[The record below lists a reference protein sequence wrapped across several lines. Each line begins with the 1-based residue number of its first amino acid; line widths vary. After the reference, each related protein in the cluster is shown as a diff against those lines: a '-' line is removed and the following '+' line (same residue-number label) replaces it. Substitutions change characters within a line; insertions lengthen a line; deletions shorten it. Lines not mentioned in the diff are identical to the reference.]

1 MKFHI
6 VRSGET
12 LENILFTYSLS
23 KDELVE
29 NNKHIRNWNKLIPG
43 SKIKIPTITKVIDQD
58 IMEMEPFIS
67 EYYPHKNILEKR
79 DEDNIVINLEQDD
92 SKPVSLVDDDV
103 IKPEAMSD
111 FVEKDENNQ
120 LESEP
125 TDKSIEESVIINNHE
140 NINDNKDTEKHIN
153 IDDLKANNRQD
164 QDNNITNKEINTNDK
179 MTEKKE
185 AKPLNKRKVKY
196 YPYYYFNPYYGQYFL
211 YYYPIYE

>member
-67 EYYPHKNILEKR
+67 EYYPHKNILEKER
-79 DEDNIVINLEQDD
+79 DEENAVISLVQDD
-92 SKPVSLVDDDV
+92 SKPVSLVDNDV
-103 IKPEAMSD
+103 NNTQEMSD
-111 FVEKDENNQ
+111 FVEKEENSQSELIDINNNQ
-120 LESEP
+120 NIDKIENTNNN
-125 TDKSIEESVIINNHE
+125 TDK
-140 NINDNKDTEKHIN
+140 NKDKYMN
-153 IDDLKANNRQD
+153 IDDFKINNRQE
-164 QDNNITNKEINTNDK
+164 QESNITNKEINTNDK

>member
-67 EYYPHKNILEKR
+67 EYYPHKNILEKER
-79 DEDNIVINLEQDD
+79 DEENAVISLVQDD
-92 SKPVSLVDDDV
+92 SKPVSLVDNDV
-103 IKPEAMSD
+103 NNTQEMSD
-111 FVEKDENNQ
+111 FVEKEENSQSELININNNQ
-120 LESEP
+120 NIDKIENTNNN
-125 TDKSIEESVIINNHE
+125 TDK
-140 NINDNKDTEKHIN
+140 NKDKYMN
-153 IDDLKANNRQD
+153 IDDFKINNRQE
-164 QDNNITNKEINTNDK
+164 QESNITNKEINTNDK